1 VAVSGSERRFF
12 ARRSKGVPEV
22 EVETAV
28 VGAGAA
34 GLAAAL
40 ELRRAGV
47 EVVLLEA
54 GGRPGGVMQ
63 TEEIRGHRVERG
75 PNTCLVRAPALAFL
89 QAQGFERELVA
100 ASPARRLRFVF
111 HEGRLEPVPMGPL
124 GFVRSPLL
132 TTRGKLRLLAE
143 PWVQR
148 GDAGTE
154 SAQDF
159 IARRFGPEV
168 AEKLLAPALTGI
180 YAGDERELGARAV
193 LGFATELERTHGS
206 VTRGVLARA
215 LRRGAGPGGL
225 RGTFSTREGFGGLA
239 ARLGRVLGEGL
250 LLGVRATGLSLDG
263 SALRLELAGGPSPL
277 LRARAVVLALPA
289 AETAALLRRLA
300 PAAAE
305 TAAKVSYAP
314 VVSVSVSVRPRE
326 VREPIEGFGFLVPRT
341 SGLKLLG
348 CLFMSSLFPDRAPQ
362 GRALL
367 TCLLGG
373 VRWPEAVNEPED
385 VLVSRLEKDLEAT
398 LGLRGG
404 FDLLALSR
412 WPRAVAQPSRRH
424 EERVADVRRET
435 ARVKGLA
442 VAGGWLDGVS
452 IADTLSSGVR
462 AARAIAAD
470 LPR

>member
-1 VAVSGSERRFF
+1 MPGA
-12 ARRSKGVPEV
+12 

-40 ELRRAGV
+40 ELRRVGV
-47 EVVLLEA
+47 EVILVEA
-54 GGRPGGVMQ
+54 SRRPGGVMQ

-75 PNTCLVRAPALAFL
+75 PNTCLARAPALAFL
-89 QAQGFERELVA
+89 REQGFEGELVA
-100 ASPARRLRFVF
+100 ASPASRRRFLF
-111 HEGRLEPVPMGPL
+111 HEGRLEPLPMGPL
-124 GFVRSPLL
+124 SFVRSPLL

-143 PWVQR
+143 PLVPR
-148 GDAGTE
+148 GDPRTE
-154 SAQDF
+154 SAAEF

-180 YAGDERELGARAV
+180 YAGDERELGANAV

-206 VTRGVLARA
+206 VTRGALARL
-215 LRRGAGPGGL
+215 LRRSTAPRGL
-225 RGTFSTREGFGGLA
+225 RGTFSTRGGFGGLA
-239 ARLGRVLGEGL
+239 ARFAGVLGERL
-250 LLGVRATGLSLDG
+250 LFGTRATALYREGG
-263 SALRLELAGGPSPL
+263 ALRLETTGGFASV

-289 AETAALLRRLA
+289 AEAAALVRPLA

-314 VVSVSVSVRPRE
+314 VVSVSVSVRPNE
-326 VREPIEGFGFLVPRT
+326 VREPIEGFGFLVPRS
-341 SGLKLLG
+341 SGFKLLG
-348 CLFMSSLFPDRAPQ
+348 CLFMSSLFPERAPE
-362 GRALL
+362 GRTLL

-373 VRWPEAVNEPED
+373 ARWPEAVDEPDD

-424 EERVADVRRET
+424 EELVADVRREIGG
-435 ARVKGLA
+435 VKGLA

-452 IADTLSSGVR
+452 IADTLSSGAR
-462 AARAIAAD
+462 AASAIAAG
-470 LPR
+470 LAR